1 MTIELKA
8 RSTLDTGPFD
18 AGIRRMKQSVKG
30 FGSGMGGSGVGMG
43 MVGSSPIAAIAA
55 IAAAG
60 AVAMYK
66 WASSSIRFGSALKD
80 QSEAAGLSAT
90 QLQRYNAVAIEH
102 GQNSEIIVSAIAKIR
117 DQQGAVVN
125 GNKAATESFSRLGIS
140 QKEVAA
146 STPDELFR
154 RVARAFQESNGS
166 ADAYNATAD
175 ILGAKTLP
183 QLSAILKDVGSG
195 LENAGDQTK
204 ILSES
209 SIEALDRMGD
219 KFDEWK
225 LRIKVGLAEAF
236 VGFVD
241 FFRASDVQAQEAMQR
256 DQRIQERK
264 DAQEMARQAN
274 IQALEKKATEDAAKK
289 QAKIQTDLAAISDRA
304 KPGAIISDTF
314 SKVGGAIGGSA
325 SPQIRLAE
333 RSVQI
338 QTEQARY
345 LAKIEAN
352 TKDSTAKVTE

>member
-1 MTIELKA
+1 MTVELKA
-8 RSTLDTGPFD
+8 ISTLDTGPFD
-18 AGIRRMKQSVKG
+18 AGIRRMKQSAQG
-30 FGSGMGGSGVGMG
+30 FGAGMGGAGGLMG
-43 MVGSSPIAAIAA
+43 RLGGLGFLG

-60 AVAMYK
+60 VGAFTK
-66 WASSSIRFGSALKD
+66 WASSAIQFGSALKD
-80 QSEAAGLSAT
+80 QADAAGLSTT

-102 GQNSEIIVSAIAKIR
+102 GQNSEIIVSAMAKIR

-140 QKEVAA
+140 QKEVAS

-154 RVARAFQESNGS
+154 RVAQAFTAANGT

-175 ILGAKTLP
+175 ILGSKTLP
-183 QLSAILKDVGSG
+183 QLAAILKDVGSG

-219 KFDEWK
+219 AWDAWK
-225 LRIKVGLAEAF
+225 LKVKGNMAEAF
-236 VGFVD
+236 IGFID
-241 FFRASDVQAQEAMQR
+241 FFRSSDVQAQEAMQR